1 MRYGLLV
8 VSSLL
13 AIDGRWQVETS
24 KTSKAVPFSRL
35 QLMECAILE
44 PAEYDKKVLSGQ
56 CPSVHK
62 YAKKEKKHK
71 YPLPKSIKKRLKK
84 HRKKKQR
91 KKKAKKPMSGSA
103 KKVILK
109 AVFLGK
115 QAIYKLMLGHADVD
129 FELIAGLFLIMECP
143 DAKKH
148 DATQTVEWYIDGL
161 KFEQGSALSWRIRIN
176 PEKQLEIWPLL
187 VAEDDGRY
195 ECYVNGEPKGTVTLR
210 VITVKEGVIKG
221 ICNYL
226 IAALFSLPVVLFA
239 IIFRLMHPQ
248 REEITFEDPIVAFYE
263 RILDLKSDEIKGH
276 IAKSVYK
283 EKLEEKRA
291 EVTTMMTYASKY
303 NVGPDGQRIRNNRDT
318 VMTILTMA
326 EMNNAT
332 DRQRDIKKDSS

>member
-1 MRYGLLV
+1 MVL
-8 VSSLL
+8 SLFI
-13 AIDGRWQVETS
+13 IDGRWQVESS
-24 KTSKAVPFSRL
+24 KNNKTVSFSRL

-44 PAEYDKKVLSGQ
+44 PTEYDKKVLSGQ
-56 CPSVHK
+56 CPPVQK

-71 YPLPKSIKKRLKK
+71 SSLPNSIKRRLKER
-84 HRKKKQR
+84 RKKKEQE
-91 KKKAKKPMSGSA
+91 KKAKKRMSGSA

-115 QAIYKLMLGHADVD
+115 QAVYKLILGHSNVD

-143 DAKKH
+143 D
-148 DATQTVEWYIDGL
+148 QTVEWYIDGQ
-161 KFEQGSALSWRIRIN
+161 KFEKTSAISWRIRIN

-187 VAEDDGRY
+187 VDEDDGRY
-195 ECYVNGEPKGTVTLR
+195 ECYVNGEPKGAVSLR

-221 ICNYL
+221 IYNYI
-226 IAALFSLPVVLFA
+226 IAALFSLPIILFA
-239 IIFRLMHPQ
+239 IIFRLMHPP
-248 REEITFEDPIVAFYE
+248 REAIILEDPIVAFYE

-291 EVTTMMTYASKY
+291 EITTMMTYASKY

-326 EMNNAT
+326 EMNNVSNRNRNIEKDFSQKT
-332 DRQRDIKKDSS
+332 KK